1 MRISKRLQALFD
13 LVPVCDY
20 LVDIGTDHG
29 LLMIAAVKS
38 GRCKHAYGLDIVEGP
53 LNHAKRNIIKHDLGE
68 SITLI
73 KSDGLKN
80 FDKKGNVFVIAG
92 MGAETI
98 IEIIDAYSFDSSQ
111 EIIVQ
116 SNTKNPWLR
125 NELVTRGFTIVDET
139 FLFDNKKPVFLMK
152 IKKGKQMLSLKEQY
166 LGPVL
171 MNKHNAEYEDYLQH
185 QVVKLERLYIKN
197 EAFKDE
203 YMILRN
209 YLNEGVIK

>member
-1 MRISKRLQALFD
+1 
-13 LVPVCDY
+13 
-20 LVDIGTDHG
+20 
-29 LLMIAAVKS
+29 
-38 GRCKHAYGLDIVEGP
+38 
-53 LNHAKRNIIKHDLGE
+53 
-68 SITLI
+68 
-73 KSDGLKN
+73 
-80 FDKKGNVFVIAG
+80 
-92 MGAETI
+92 
-98 IEIIDAYSFDSSQ
+98 
-111 EIIVQ
+111 
-116 SNTKNPWLR
+116 
-125 NELVTRGFTIVDET
+125 
-139 FLFDNKKPVFLMK
+139 MK